1 MISGPYKIEW
11 RPLAREDLK
20 AIVRFIGQDS
30 PARARTFGQ
39 QLKARIDSLA
49 TSPKKGRP
57 SELADIP
64 GLREL
69 VAHPNYIALYRV
81 VDDLHTVQILRI
93 KHAARQW
100 P

>member
-1 MISGPYKIEW
+1 MTSGPYRIEW
-11 RPLAREDLK
+11 RPLARDDLK
-20 AIVRFIGQDS
+20 TIVRFIGQDS

-39 QLKARIDSLA
+39 QLKAIIDSLA
-49 TSPKKGRP
+49 TAPKKGRP
-57 SELADIP
+57 SELAGIP

-81 VDDLHTVQILRI
+81 FDDLHTVQILRI
-93 KHAARQW
+93 KHTAQQW